1 MELNVHT
8 GKNDY
13 RERFNNSLSR
23 APISDQAPPGSEFEV
38 FNTPCCKDASFT
50 ILFTV
55 FVNITGISSLYRCF
69 SYVGVL
75 HFGII

>member
-23 APISDQAPPGSEFEV
+23 APISDQAPTGSEFEV
-38 FNTPCCKDASFT
+38 FNTPCCKDASFSNKPHSPFHPGNHY
-50 ILFTV
+50 ITV
-55 FVNITGISSLYRCF
+55 LNLVKSR
-69 SYVGVL
+69 
-75 HFGII
+75 